1 MIIEQFP
8 YDADLFLVLTLLI
21 VKDMLNTIVNV
32 TFPNFGK
39 TNKIIRVKKRDKNYI
54 LKEY

>member
-8 YDADLFLVLTLLI
+8 YDADLYLVLTLLI
-21 VKDMLNTIVNV
+21 VKDMLNTIVIV

>member
-39 TNKIIRVKKRDKNYI
+39 TNKIIRVKKRDRNYI